1 MSNEDNMIDIELDLE
16 DDLLFDLMLE
26 AHRRDIT
33 LNQMVQLILTRA
45 IEERQ
50 NEQQN
55 NTTTPT
61 SEDQR
66 AS

>member
-1 MSNEDNMIDIELDLE
+1 MSNEDKMVDIELDLE
-16 DDLLFDLMLE
+16 DDLLFDLMFE